1 MNLLQQKVKEVGQS
15 LFPIVILVLLILF
28 GLVDVSHQV
37 LLRFLAGAVFLFFGL
52 SIFLWG
58 VDQCMNPIGY
68 HMASEIATSKKL
80 TKALILAFIL
90 GFLINIA
97 EPDLIIL
104 GSQVEAAS
112 GGQIS
117 GPSMVALVSVG
128 VGLMITLGSLQVLM
142 NKRYNRLMGGVYF
155 TIFILSLMVADE
167 FIAISFDASGATTGA
182 LTTPFILAISF
193 GLSKMKGGEKS
204 EEDAFG
210 LVGAMSAGPMPA
222 VMIMAILTRQTHIQG
237 EAASYIFDSSG
248 VLAPLLQAIPG
259 TLLESFRA
267 LGPIAL
273 LFFFYNYRSFK
284 LNRFEL
290 ISILRGLVYTLLGL
304 TFFLVGANHGFMDM
318 GRLLGMGLGENHLY
332 LLPLFGFLTGLIVV
346 LAEPAVHVLGEQIRE
361 VSAGAIPLNLIRLT
375 LSIGVGTAIALSTL
389 RIMIPSIKLWY
400 FLLPGFSLA
409 IILSFFAEPIF
420 VGIAYDAGGVASG
433 PMSATF
439 VLAFA
444 QGAAEVIPT
453 ANVLV
458 DGFGVIAM
466 IAMTPVLS
474 LMILGTIIAQ
484 KNKRKLEPLALSEEK
499 EEKLPS
505 IKTSS
510 QHRDLIFLVLKKNKS
525 DQAIKLARDLGA
537 RGATILNGRDARSH
551 ALAGFNLDIDPE
563 KEVLLLVVPSSKTQ
577 TIGQAFLA
585 SQLDKKTGIDSLMVL
600 PISSHRGFADSSRE
614 EID

>member
-1 MNLLQQKVKEVGQS
+1 MNLLQQKVKEVAQS
-15 LFPIVILVLLILF
+15 LFPIVILVLLIIF
-28 GLVDVSHQV
+28 GLVDVSHQ
-37 LLRFLAGAVFLFFGL
+37 LLFRFLFGAIFLFVGL

-80 TKALILAFIL
+80 SKALILAFIL

-104 GSQVEAAS
+104 GSQVEGAS

-117 GPSMVALVSVG
+117 GPTMVAMVSVG
-128 VGLMITLGSLQVLM
+128 VGLMVALGSLQVLM
-142 NKRYNRLMGGVYF
+142 NKKYNRLMGGVYF
-155 TIFILSLMVADE
+155 LILILSLFVADE
-167 FIAISFDASGATTGA
+167 FVAISFDASGATTGA

-193 GLSKMKGGEKS
+193 GLSRMKGGEKS

-210 LVGAMSAGPMPA
+210 LVGAMSAGPMLA
-222 VMIMAILTRQTHIQG
+222 VMAMAILTRQTHIQG
-237 EAASYIFDSSG
+237 DAVSYVFDNTQI
-248 VLAPLLQAIPG
+248 LAPLLQALPS

-273 LFFFYNYRSFK
+273 LFFFFNYRSFK
-284 LNRFEL
+284 LNKFEL
-290 ISILRGLVYTLLGL
+290 IGILRGLVYTILGL

-318 GRLLGMGLGENHLY
+318 GRLLGMGLAENHLY

-361 VSAGAIPLNLIRLT
+361 VSAGAIPLKLIRLT

-400 FLLPGFSLA
+400 FLLPGFTLA

-444 QGAAEVIPT
+444 QGAAQVIPT

-474 LMILGTIIAQ
+474 LMILGTIIAY
-484 KNKRKLEPLALSEEK
+484 KNKKAPQPLSLAEKESEE
-499 EEKLPS
+499 LPMLET
-505 IKTSS
+505 TSND
-510 QHRDLIFLVLKKNKS
+510 RDLIFVILRRNKA
-525 DQAIKLARDLGA
+525 DEAIALARGLGA
-537 RGATILNGRDARSH
+537 RGATILHGRDARAH
-551 ALAGFNLDIDPE
+551 ALAGFSLSLDPE
-563 KEVLLLVVPSSKTQ
+563 KEVLLLVLPASKTRLISQALLEKQ
-577 TIGQAFLA
+577 TTREA
-585 SQLDKKTGIDSLMVL
+585 GIDSLMIL
-600 PISSHRGFADSSRE
+600 PVSSHRGFISS
-614 EID
+614 